1 MHLNNPLLSFPTFG
15 EAPRNKGRLLIMSG
29 AVSMR
34 ATVGWLRSNR
44 DAYFET
50 HEVEDKEFWRMLEE
64 SSNEDPSMIPTGIQN
79 TT

>member
-1 MHLNNPLLSFPTFG
+1 MFG
-15 EAPRNKGRLLIMSG
+15 C
-29 AVSMR
+29 VSMR

-64 SSNEDPSMIPTGIQN
+64 FRMKTPSMIPTGIQH